1 MRGDAK
7 ILSLMSWIQVP
18 DGEYQAN
25 RSFFHCDNATLV
37 SSRQM
42 DEELR
47 EQEHYRR
54 GDEAEERDVELG
66 SALRRKKAPRPG
78 AYPQGFSSFVMTSP
92 QRPQVIVYLRTCF
105 DWMHDFT
112 CLQHHV
118 LHDVVFIA
126 VLPSSMKDLPCSRQ
140 R

>member
-1 MRGDAK
+1 M
-7 ILSLMSWIQVP
+7 
-18 DGEYQAN
+18 
-25 RSFFHCDNATLV
+25 LV

-42 DEELR
+42 DEELW

-54 GDEAEERDVELG
+54 GDETEERDVAP
-66 SALRRKKAPRPG
+66 SAAWSIALRYKKAPRPG